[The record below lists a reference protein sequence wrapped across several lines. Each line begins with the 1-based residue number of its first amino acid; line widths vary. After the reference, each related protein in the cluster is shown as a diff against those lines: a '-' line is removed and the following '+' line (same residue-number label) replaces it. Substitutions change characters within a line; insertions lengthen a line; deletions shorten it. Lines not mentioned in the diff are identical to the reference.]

1 MMGLIWDVIQQ
12 SQIGEAADRTAS
24 LERRVADL
32 EDQLRATNRA
42 LVTLVRALEG
52 RFGEDLN
59 GDGRVG

>member
-1 MMGLIWDVIQQ
+1 MGFIWDIIQQ

-24 LERRVADL
+24 LEERVADL
-32 EDQLRATNRA
+32 EEQLRATNRA
-42 LVTLVRALEG
+42 VVTLVKALEA